1 MPHTNPRYDALHE
14 RFPDILPEIE
24 DDPALT
30 RLVHDLDAYMSV
42 PVSVPV
48 PLPAPRQQHTEH
60 ANPVEATQP
69 HHTDRLHSNRASS
82 RRMSVWLGTVAAALV
97 VALLAGMLLTR
108 MHAPLGQTTNGGHG
122 NVSTTLPP
130 QGICAPADIKAHLPT
145 NGDFGALAMVS
156 PNEGWALGAITDP
169 VSGMAVGSLI
179 LHYKNC
185 TWTAL
190 STSYPGVGF
199 SGISMGSAT
208 DGWAIGSTDGGAP
221 FALHYTGGAWKSV
234 TPPGE
239 SVLGGGVYSQVRML
253 SADEG
258 WITFNHPKNR
268 QGYLT
273 QGLLHLVN
281 GRWSVAH
288 TPFPGIDNILPV
300 APNDAW
306 VLGDTTESQQV
317 PDLYHYQA
325 GTWTKTPPPSGIWVY
340 TMRMVAPN
348 DIWASGQNDPGSGN
362 SIGATLHYDGSQ
374 WREVPVGASGRTQD
388 VEAFDHDTS
397 WAFTISAPTITKGA
411 TTPPAE
417 PVIVS
422 AQYQRD
428 GSWQQVSWPFTD
440 ISQIGAIIRVSA
452 HEYWAIGYRDV
463 TNWTSNGN
471 GSFTGAGY
479 SVGVLLYFAD
489 GAWHEIPSH

>member
-1 MPHTNPRYDALHE
+1 
-14 RFPDILPEIE
+14 
-24 DDPALT
+24 
-30 RLVHDLDAYMSV
+30 
-42 PVSVPV
+42 
-48 PLPAPRQQHTEH
+48 
-60 ANPVEATQP
+60 
-69 HHTDRLHSNRASS
+69 
-82 RRMSVWLGTVAAALV
+82 
-97 VALLAGMLLTR
+97 
-108 MHAPLGQTTNGGHG
+108 MHAPLGKTTNGGHINFSPAKG
-122 NVSTTLPP
+122 A
-130 QGICAPADIKAHLPT
+130 CAPADITAHVPKD
-145 NGDFGALAMVS
+145 GEFGTLAMVS
-156 PNEGWALGAITDP
+156 PNEGWALGAVTDP
-169 VSGMAVGSLI
+169 ASGISESSLI

-190 STSYPGVGF
+190 PTSYPGVGL
-199 SGISMGSAT
+199 SSISMGSAA

-234 TPPGE
+234 TPPGK
-239 SVLGGGVYSQVRML
+239 SVLGGGVYSQVHML

-258 WITFNHPKNR
+258 WITFNHPKDR
-268 QGYLT
+268 QGNLT

-288 TPFPGIDNILPV
+288 TPFPGIDNVLPV

-325 GTWTKTPPPSGIWVY
+325 GTWTRTPPRAGIWVY

-348 DIWASGQNDPGSGN
+348 DIWASGQSDPGAGN

-374 WREVPVGASGRTQD
+374 WREVPVGASGRAQD
-388 VEAFDHDTS
+388 VEAFDQGTS
-397 WAFTISAPTITKGA
+397 WAFTISERTITKDA

-428 GSWQQVSWPFTD
+428 GSWQQVSWPFSD
-440 ISQIGAIIRVSA
+440 ISQIGSITRVSA
-452 HEYWAIGYRDV
+452 DEYWAIGYYYV
-463 TNWTSNGN
+463 THQTPTGN
-471 GSFTGAGY
+471 GGYTGSGY
-479 SVGVLLYFAD
+479 AVGVLLYFVD
-489 GAWHEIPSH
+489 GAWHEIPTH